1 MTRLLDQRTFAN
13 GSDRLERILR
23 MVRLLRTWPLSTNQ
37 AVAAEL
43 GVSVR
48 TVLRYRALLA
58 RAGYGPQ
65 LDGSEASSPRTK
77 AEARLSVDE
86 VLALLMAAR
95 VSSVRFGDIKCDPLA
110 SAVEKLLDTLTANQR
125 HEVNAALSAFFV
137 ESVEYRPNTAEAA
150 VFDTLVRALRRRKR
164 LRLLYRNDETK
175 ELIPT
180 MLSQVRIGRED
191 GIWVVFG
198 RSSWHRR
205 VVAIPLRA
213 IVQIE
218 ETKESDDDREF
229 FQPIRHPSGALTLK
243 RLDGAECTAST

>member
-1 MTRLLDQRTFAN
+1 MSRLLDQRGFSN

-23 MVRLLRTWPLSTNQ
+23 MVRLLRTWPLSSNR

-65 LDGSEASSPRTK
+65 LEDAEGTTPPRPGS
-77 AEARLSVDE
+77 RLTLDE
-86 VLALLMAAR
+86 ILALLLAAR
-95 VSSVRFGDIKCDPLA
+95 VSSVRLGDLKCDPLA
-110 SAVEKLLDTLTANQR
+110 SAVEKLLDTLGANQR

-137 ESVEYRPNTAEAA
+137 ESVEYRPDTTEAA

-164 LRLLYRNDETK
+164 LRLLYRGEGVEGLVST
-175 ELIPT
+175 LV
-180 MLSQVRIGRED
+180 SHVRIGRE
-191 GIWVVFG
+191 GGVWVLFG

-205 VVAIPLRA
+205 VVAIPLKS

-218 ETKESDDDREF
+218 ESDEADKDRELF
-229 FQPIRHPSGALTLK
+229 RPFRHPSGALTLK
-243 RLDGAECTAST
+243 RLETTL